1 MEKKTT
7 LNKISYL
14 LLLGLLIFLPFSSWV
29 VSLTGKPI
37 LSLLRDLLVLSIL
50 ILNLISFRSLKYRFV
65 LISSLLLILWGLC
78 SFFWREDSFVQWVRG
93 FRNLFGPI
101 LLLIALLISGYERE
115 QKKKI
120 LEVSLVVGLVV
131 TVLSIIELSGV
142 KIPLTSVYSGQG
154 ALILDHK
161 IGGLSLGRIQSVMA
175 GPNALGL
182 YLLSSVGIVITL
194 RDYLKK
200 NAIAIIVL
208 FSFAL
213 ISTFSRSSLLGLM
226 IALIEVFYFWAK
238 EKIGR
243 LKTIALLITTITI
256 ACLIMVSLLKSDKN
270 FHFLFTHNDSSI
282 LRIQQYERIHG
293 QYKTIGIKGRGLGA
307 AGPSSQNRID
317 GGPNYW
323 TENTYLDIFE
333 EIGIF
338 GLILYI
344 SIILGSAIA
353 LCKKYKQEKNSLFL
367 GAIAILVAFSIV
379 GNFINFYTG
388 QAGLYLLVLL
398 VGLALA
404 ETKRLKKDKIDWK

>member
-1 MEKKTT
+1 
-7 LNKISYL
+7 
-14 LLLGLLIFLPFSSWV
+14 
-29 VSLTGKPI
+29 
-37 LSLLRDLLVLSIL
+37 
-50 ILNLISFRSLKYRFV
+50 
-65 LISSLLLILWGLC
+65 
-78 SFFWREDSFVQWVRG
+78 
-93 FRNLFGPI
+93 
-101 LLLIALLISGYERE
+101 
-115 QKKKI
+115 
-120 LEVSLVVGLVV
+120 
-131 TVLSIIELSGV
+131 
-142 KIPLTSVYSGQG
+142 
-154 ALILDHK
+154 
-161 IGGLSLGRIQSVMA
+161 
-175 GPNALGL
+175 
-182 YLLSSVGIVITL
+182 
-194 RDYLKK
+194 
-200 NAIAIIVL
+200 
-208 FSFAL
+208 
-213 ISTFSRSSLLGLM
+213 M

-256 ACLIMVSLLKSDKN
+256 ACLIMVSLFKSDKN
-270 FHFLFTHNDSSI
+270 FQFLFTHNDSSI